1 MPHLEPFAIRVR
13 SAKILAFMPVKLGKY
28 ELGCAAPLHATFGM
42 RAIRREAHAYKNG
55 SREPYQECSSQQH
68 AIDAE
73 GNKGEAREK
82 SDEPPHG
89 EASDNKGGNEEI
101 GRAHV

>member
-1 MPHLEPFAIRVR
+1 MPARCRYKLLPNDQVALMPHLEPFAIRVR

-55 SREPYQECSSQQH
+55 SREPYQEC
-68 AIDAE
+68 
-73 GNKGEAREK
+73 
-82 SDEPPHG
+82 
-89 EASDNKGGNEEI
+89 
-101 GRAHV
+101 